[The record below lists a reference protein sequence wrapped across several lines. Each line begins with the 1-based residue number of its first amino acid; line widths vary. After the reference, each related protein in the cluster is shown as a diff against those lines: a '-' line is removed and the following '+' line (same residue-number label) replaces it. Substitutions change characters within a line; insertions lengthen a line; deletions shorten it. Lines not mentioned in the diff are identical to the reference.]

1 MIEEPSDE
9 FCRAYSAL
17 WHAESNSDHKPDRNA
32 VEATLKRFSDG
43 STDSEDL
50 CFMRELARCVLAAG
64 GKGTEQKRREN
75 RVLSAAGLSGTY
87 DNNRDFVACATQL
100 YGFDGVTI
108 ASGIR
113 RAKYLGLLSDSVDEP
128 TARKMIA
135 RSNL

>member
-32 VEATLKRFSDG
+32 VEATLKRFADG

-50 CFMRELARCVLAAG
+50 FFMRELARCVLAAG

-75 RVLSAAGLSGTY
+75 RVLSAAGLSGIY

-113 RAKYLGLLSDSVDEP
+113 GARSAGLLHESVEDS
-128 TARKMIA
+128 TARKMIS
-135 RSNL
+135 RSNS